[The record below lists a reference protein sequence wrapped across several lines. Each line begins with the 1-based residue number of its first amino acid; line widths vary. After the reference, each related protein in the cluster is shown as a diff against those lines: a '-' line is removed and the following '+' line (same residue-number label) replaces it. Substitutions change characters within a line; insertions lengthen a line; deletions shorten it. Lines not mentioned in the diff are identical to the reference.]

1 MTKNKKIILIIVS
14 CVLAVALL
22 TLSIV
27 LIALNSKREKTET
40 TIMTCSVNPTIQF
53 VLNGNDK
60 VMEVVAINSD
70 GQEISVNGD
79 FVGLKADKAVEL
91 FVKLSTESGYIDVDT
106 TGTKL
111 EINFAGLKEDYT
123 SLKNKVVEKAN
134 RYFDDNGIIAGAV
147 AKVDEDI
154 KQAIYTLKET
164 ATNLEDKTNE
174 QLIEHYMNITELI
187 KDVKASELAAFYAGY
202 DEAVRVY
209 NQAIVEIE
217 EAVAELQEQLS
228 AATDTT
234 IIANL
239 QQRIDNLLET
249 EKTKALNIYNIAVSN
264 LYKLQ
269 KATEDDINNFVTNFN
284 QKVQDTKASI
294 DTHKAEFNTNRA
306 EVEQKI
312 ADYRNSLNA

>member
-1 MTKNKKIILIIVS
+1 
-14 CVLAVALL
+14 
-22 TLSIV
+22 
-27 LIALNSKREKTET
+27 
-40 TIMTCSVNPTIQF
+40 
-53 VLNGNDK
+53 
-60 VMEVVAINSD
+60 
-70 GQEISVNGD
+70 
-79 FVGLKADKAVEL
+79 
-91 FVKLSTESGYIDVDT
+91 
-106 TGTKL
+106 
-111 EINFAGLKEDYT
+111 
-123 SLKNKVVEKAN
+123 
-134 RYFDDNGIIAGAV
+134 
-147 AKVDEDI
+147 
-154 KQAIYTLKET
+154 
-164 ATNLEDKTNE
+164 
-174 QLIEHYMNITELI
+174 MNITELI